1 LVRTYVSL
9 NQTLRSNGLPVST
22 PFSQTIIAQSL
33 ASMTAETPARSGV
46 ILGYGG
52 AHYQEVRDLAPRWRG

>member
-1 LVRTYVSL
+1 
-9 NQTLRSNGLPVST
+9 
-22 PFSQTIIAQSL
+22 
-33 ASMTAETPARSGV
+33 MTAETPARSGV